1 METFNNEDK
10 QKEQQTKI
18 SRRVQLL
25 FTVVFVFFAAL
36 ILRLS
41 IVQIAKGEEYL
52 KIANEKSIQTIPI
65 AAPRGKILDKGGTV
79 LVDNKVS
86 YTAVFREE
94 DWMTKD
100 YILNLAKKISPLLSM
115 TEEDIVKKMDTGFNE
130 KGEAVIRKDPK
141 FLEKDLKFDI
151 SLKEMSILSER
162 RTELKGIDVVV
173 KPIRQYHDINEQYP
187 AVQTIGY
194 VRPYAVAET
203 ANATGNYYK
212 DKKDIYVPNQYVGMD
227 GVEFSYEDELM
238 GENGSKKL
246 LVNARGTLLEELSV
260 SKPKPGSNLYLT
272 FDHRVQLESQQFI
285 ANYLENLR
293 KNPRTPPS
301 ARVVKNAYAV
311 AIETETG
318 RIASIVS
325 YPDYNPNLW
334 VQGVDQEKYNDI
346 QFSIIN
352 GTIRPAPYDARP
364 LPYKEAEGHPL
375 SIAPIGSVIKPLTV
389 LMGLNEKL
397 ITPNDQWRDPVVYRY
412 GKGSDTITNAS
423 RRDLG
428 LLTPQKALQK
438 SSNTYMAR
446 IGEMLYE
453 HNKSSLKTFQKYHH
467 AFGLGIKTGVNLPFE
482 SKGVEDYISTSQSVS
497 NLFALVQGSFGQQQK
512 FSAMQLAQFAA
523 TIANK
528 GKRLR
533 PQIVDRIE
541 TNGKSRIVKPE
552 VLSETEYPE
561 EYWKVIYEG
570 MKLVTQPGGTAVLP
584 FQGFP
589 YTVAAKTGTSEQ
601 DMFVEYEEGKWKKD
615 RRVENAT
622 FIGFAPADHPKL
634 AVAVVVPEGGQGTN
648 SASYIARGIFD
659 IYNKYVGLSG
669 QPAGEQQSTP

>member
-65 AAPRGKILDKGGTV
+65 AAPRGKILDKGGQV

-100 YILNLAKKISPLLSM
+100 YILKLAKKISPLLTM
-115 TEEDIVKKMDTGFNE
+115 TEEDIIKKMDTGFNE

-151 SLKEMSILSER
+151 TLKEMSILSER

-173 KPIRQYHDINEQYP
+173 KPIRQYHAFDNQYP
-187 AVQTIGY
+187 SVQTIGY

-203 ANATGNYYK
+203 ASATGDYYK

-272 FDHRVQLESQQFI
+272 FDHRVQLETQQFI
-285 ANYLENLR
+285 ANYLESLR

-318 RIASIVS
+318 KIASIVS
-325 YPDYNPNLW
+325 FPDYNPNLW

-375 SIAPIGSVIKPLTV
+375 SISPIGSVIKPLTV
-389 LMGLNEKL
+389 LMALNEKL
-397 ITPNDQWRDPVVYRY
+397 ITPNDQWQDAVVYRY

-446 IGEMLYE
+446 IGELLYE
-453 HNKSSLKTFQKYHH
+453 QNKSSLKTFQKYHH

-497 NLFALVQGSFGQQQK
+497 TLFALVQASFGQQEK
-512 FSAMQLAQFAA
+512 YSAMQLAQYAA
-523 TIANK
+523 TLANK

-533 PQIVDRIE
+533 PHIVDRIE
-541 TNGKSRIVKPE
+541 TNGKSKTVQPD
-552 VLSETEYPE
+552 VLSKTEYPE
-561 EYWKVIYEG
+561 EYWKVIYQG
-570 MKLVTQPGGTAVLP
+570 MKMVTQPGGTAAIP

-634 AVAVVVPEGGQGTN
+634 AVAVIVPEGGQGTN
-648 SASYIARGIFD
+648 SATYIARGIFD
-659 IYNKYVGLSG
+659 IYNKYVGLNG
-669 QPAGEQQSTP
+669 QPAGEETP